1 MPVEVLMQR
10 EAMEFDVVVVGGGP
24 AGLSAAI
31 RLRQLAIAEGREL
44 SVCLVEK
51 GAEIGA
57 HIMSGAVFEPTAFK
71 QLFPDWRNMG
81 APLNTPVQSDEIF
94 YLSSSSRSI
103 RVPGVFAPSTMHNEG
118 NFIVSL
124 GNVCRWLGQQAEAL
138 GVDVFPGFPAS
149 DVLYDEEGRVRGVLT
164 ADMGVGRTG
173 EHKGGFTPG
182 IELIGKQT
190 IFAEGCRGHLGKQL
204 IRQYH
209 LDAGSDPQHYGLGIK
224 EVWEIPAEQHVPGLV
239 IHSTGWPLTQ
249 SGTQGG
255 AFMYHLEDG
264 TVVIGQVVDLNYRN
278 PYLSPFD
285 ELQQLKHHPLYEQY
299 LRGGSRISY
308 GARAIAKGGLQSLPK
323 MHFPGGL
330 LIGCDAGTLNF
341 AKIKGSHTAM
351 KSGMLAAETVF
362 EALAVDESSGQD
374 LVAYDGKFRASSI
387 YQELHQQRNFGP
399 AMHRFGN
406 LIGAAYAW
414 VDLNLL
420 KGKLPWTF
428 HDKTPDHST
437 MLPVGSASV
446 IDYPKPDNILSFD
459 KTSSVY
465 LSNTNHEED
474 QPCHLTLRD
483 SSIPIAFNLPTYD
496 EPAQRYC
503 PAGVYEIVEDAS
515 ASRFQIN
522 AQNCVHCKT
531 CDIKD
536 PSQNIVWRVPE
547 GGGGPNYTSM

>member
-24 AGLSAAI
+24 AGLSTAI
-31 RLRQLAIAEGREL
+31 RLRQLAMVEGREL

-51 GAEIGA
+51 GAEVGA
-57 HIMSGAVFEPTAFK
+57 HIMSGAVFEPTALNE
-71 QLFPDWRNMG
+71 LFPDWRNMG

-94 YLSSSSRSI
+94 YLSSSRLSI
-103 RVPGVFAPSTMHNEG
+103 RVPGGFAPSTMHNEG

-173 EHKGGFTPG
+173 EQKGSFTPG

-204 IRQYH
+204 ISKYQ
-209 LDAGSDPQHYGLGIK
+209 LDADSDPQHYGLGIK

-264 TVVIGQVVDLNYRN
+264 TVVIGQVVDLNYCN

-351 KSGMLAAETVF
+351 KSGMLAAETIF
-362 EALAVDESSGQD
+362 EAFAVNESAGQD
-374 LVAYDGKFRASSI
+374 LAAYAGKFRASSI
-387 YQELHQQRNFGP
+387 YDELYQQRNFGP

-428 HDKTPDHST
+428 HDKRPDYST
-437 MLPVGSASV
+437 MDPANSASV
-446 IDYPKPDNILSFD
+446 IHYPKPDNVLSFD

-483 SSIPIAFNLPTYD
+483 SSIPIAFNLPTYA

-503 PAGVYEIVEDAS
+503 PAGVYEVVEDAS

-522 AQNCVHCKT
+522 AQNCLHCKT

-536 PSQNIVWRVPE
+536 PSQNIVWRAPE